1 MKKLFENWR
10 VHLAEDER
18 TEQWA
23 VDKVKEVVTLF
34 SGLYNSLPDD
44 ASKEIFEHYLNE
56 NVELYTKEWQKER
69 AAEESEIDD
78 DNVEIEF

>member
-10 VHLAEDER
+10 GHLAEDEQSD
-18 TEQWA
+18 QWA

-34 SGLYNSLPDD
+34 SRLYNSLPDD
-44 ASKEIFEHYLNE
+44 ASKEIFENYLNK

-78 DNVEIEF
+78 DNV

>member
-18 TEQWA
+18 SEQLA

-34 SGLYNSLPDD
+34 SGLYNNLPDD
-44 ASKEIFEHYLNE
+44 ASKEIFEHYLNK

-69 AAEESEIDD
+69 TVEEPEIDD